1 MKIED
6 INRAK
11 VPVVRIEKSLDKLA
25 GIVLFPE
32 KLNLANS
39 LLKNAVLPKVKTLNE

>member
-11 VPVVRIEKSLDKLA
+11 VPVVRVEKSLDKLA
-25 GIVLFPE
+25 AKVLFPE
-32 KLNLANS
+32 KLELANR
-39 LLKNAVLPKVKTLNE
+39 LLRNAVLPECSG